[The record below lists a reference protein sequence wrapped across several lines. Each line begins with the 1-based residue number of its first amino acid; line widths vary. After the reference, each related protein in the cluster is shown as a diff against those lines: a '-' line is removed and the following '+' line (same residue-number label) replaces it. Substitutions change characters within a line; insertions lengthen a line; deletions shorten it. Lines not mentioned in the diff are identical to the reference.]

1 MPKSSVPV
9 LVSID
14 DIRENPVALRAVDR
28 ESEAFAGLRDS
39 IASQGLL
46 SAISLRK
53 KTETIDGKD
62 TVYYELIDGLNRY
75 CACRE
80 AGLKEIPAILKDLSD
95 AEVYEAQV
103 MANVHKIETKPV
115 EYTRALNRIL
125 AGNPTMT
132 VTSLAGR
139 LCKSATWVSQ
149 RLGLLKLTKEIAAL
163 VDDGKI
169 KLSNAI
175 ALCKLPQEDQVNY
188 VDSAMTMGAD
198 EFIPTI
204 QTRQKELRDAAR
216 AGRSAK
222 PAEFVPIMRLQK
234 MSDLKSELESPV
246 IGPGLVRTNKVK
258 TAADGFQLGVA
269 WALNMDPTSVDVQ
282 RAKAETKAA
291 ALVDAKKRR
300 EADRAAKKAAEAE
313 KKAADTKAALTA

>member
-9 LVSID
+9 LVAIE

-39 IASQGLL
+39 IALTGLL
-46 SAISLRK
+46 NAISLRK
-53 KTETIDGKD
+53 KTEIIDGVEV
-62 TVYYELIDGLNRY
+62 TYYELIDGLHRY
-75 CACRE
+75 CACRD
-80 AGLKEIPAILKDLSD
+80 ADLKEIPAILKDLSD
-95 AEVYEAQV
+95 TEVEEAQV
-103 MANVHKIETKPV
+103 MANAHRIETHPV

-132 VTSLAGR
+132 AAELAGR
-139 LCKSATWVSQ
+139 LSKSSTWVSQ
-149 RLGLLKLTKEIAAL
+149 RLGLLKLSKEIAAL

-198 EFIPTI
+198 EFVPTI
-204 QTRQKELRDAAR
+204 QARQKVLRDAAR
-216 AGRSAK
+216 AGRAAK

-246 IGPGLVRTNKVK
+246 IGPNLVKAEKAK
-258 TAADGFQLGVA
+258 TAAAGFQLGIA
-269 WALNMDPTSVDVQ
+269 WALNIDKASVDAQ
-282 RAKAETKAA
+282 RAKAEAKASSLA
-291 ALVDAKKRR
+291 DARKRR
-300 EADRAAKKAAEAE
+300 EADRTAKKAEDAE
-313 KKAADTKAALTA
+313 KKAADAKAALTV